1 MDNSPIFEKVE
12 ISNKLSS
19 IEIAP
24 QLKRKKVCRLPDLSE
39 SQVARHYTKLS
50 TLNFGV
56 DSGMYPLGSC
66 TMKYNYKILERLAS
80 LPGFLQLHPFQ
91 NDADCQGIL
100 EVLYEMELYLCELFG
115 YSRFSLQPSAG
126 AHGEHTGLLII
137 REYLKKN
144 NDERDLV
151 LIPDSAHGTN
161 PASAVMAGFRVKKIP
176 SDKWGNVD
184 LDKLKDLL
192 SKEKVAAFMLTN
204 PSTLGLFEN
213 NILKI
218 AEMIHENGGLLY
230 YDGANA
236 NALMGKIRPGD
247 MGFDVCHLNLHKTF
261 GTPHGGGGPGSG
273 PVGVVEKLVPYLPGP
288 LVNKDK
294 AGYKWQNQEGTEIGR
309 IHGFHG
315 NVNVVIKAYIYVL
328 LHGGQGL
335 KEVSEKAVE
344 NANYLMNK
352 TREIIDLPYDRVC
365 MHEFVVSAEKLK
377 KETGISALDIAKALI
392 DKGYHPPTIYFPQI
406 VHECLM
412 IEPTETEDKESM
424 DAFFEAFK
432 DIVEQSKS
440 NPEKV
445 KAAPVTRVV
454 GRLDEVKAVKEPK
467 LTFFS

>member
-1 MDNSPIFEKVE
+1 MDNSPIFEKAK
-12 ISNKLSS
+12 ISDKLSQVQ
-19 IEIAP
+19 IPE
-24 QLKRKKVCRLPDLSE
+24 QLKRKRVCRFPDLSE
-39 SQVARHYTKLS
+39 AQVARHYTKLS

-66 TMKYNYKILERLAS
+66 TMKYNYKSLERLSA
-80 LPGFLQLHPFQ
+80 LQGFLQLHPFQ
-91 NDADCQGIL
+91 NDKDCQGIL
-100 EVLYEMELYLCELFG
+100 EILFEFESRLCELFG
-115 YSRFSLQPSAG
+115 YSRFTLQPVAG

-137 REYLKKN
+137 REYLRAN

-161 PASAVMAGFRVKKIP
+161 PASAIMAGFRVRKVP

-184 LDKLKDLL
+184 IDRLKEVL
-192 SKEKVAAFMLTN
+192 SKEKVAALMMTN

-213 NILKI
+213 NILMI
-218 AEMIHENGGLLY
+218 AELIHENGGLLY

-273 PVGVVEKLVPYLPGP
+273 PVGVLEKLVPYLPGP
-288 LVNKDK
+288 LVELDEE
-294 AGYKWQNQEGTEIGR
+294 GYHWQNQKGTEIGR
-309 IHGFHG
+309 MHGFYG
-315 NVNVVIKAYIYVL
+315 NVNVVIKAYIYFI
-328 LHGGQGL
+328 LHGGKGL
-335 KEVSEKAVE
+335 KAVSEKAVE
-344 NANYLMNK
+344 NANYMMNK
-352 TREIIDLPYDRVC
+352 IKDIIDLPYARVC
-365 MHEFVVSAEKLK
+365 MHEFVISAEKLK
-377 KETGISALDIAKALI
+377 KETGVSALDIAKALI
-392 DKGYHPPTIYFPQI
+392 DKGYHPPTIYFPLI

-424 DAFFEAFK
+424 DTFIEALK
-432 DIVEQSKS
+432 SIVAESKKA
-440 NPEKV
+440 PERV
-445 KAAPVTRVV
+445 KAAPITRVV